1 METTENTAI
10 QDPLGLKRF
19 ALTESA
25 YDLLTSLTG
34 VYSRSIFRETEQ
46 SNPDTVQITRW
57 QDRLDELQDLS
68 DNGQWADLS
77 FLEQLI
83 AELANEY
90 KQAAKQEEE
99 RTNYATKVQSRAVHS

>member
-1 METTENTAI
+1 METTENATI

-25 YDLLTSLTG
+25 YDLVTSLVG
-34 VYSRSIFRETEQ
+34 IYSRSAFRESEQ
-46 SNPDTVQITRW
+46 VNPDATQMTIW
-57 QDRLDELQDLS
+57 QDRVDQLQDLRR
-68 DNGQWADLS
+68 NGGWDDLF

-99 RTNYATKVQSRAVHS
+99 RINHATKAQSRAIYS